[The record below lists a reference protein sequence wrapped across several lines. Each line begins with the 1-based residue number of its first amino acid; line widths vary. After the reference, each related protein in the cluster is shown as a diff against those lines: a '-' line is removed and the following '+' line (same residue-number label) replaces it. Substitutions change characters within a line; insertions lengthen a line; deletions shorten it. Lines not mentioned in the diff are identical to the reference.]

1 MIFIVC
7 LYHVVYYM
15 VMKGEVKMNIEIEKN
30 IPIPPEKRR
39 NVYPYKDMDI
49 GESFVVPSAKIQIVC
64 NANYRAGKVSGKKFI
79 ARREGDGVRVWRTA

>member
-1 MIFIVC
+1 
-7 LYHVVYYM
+7 M
-15 VMKGEVKMNIEIEKN
+15 VMKGEVQMNIAIDKN
-30 IPIPPEKRR
+30 IPIPPEKKR
-39 NVYPYKDMDI
+39 NVYPYKEMGI